1 MKRRGLVVIMTACA
15 VLLIAAL
22 VGCGGAANSP
32 TTSGPSA
39 TTATTAGATSTSAS
53 VATSTSAGAAAGN
66 TDVLGKYKVDMKAWV
81 DKYDA
86 DLTEKVAVL
95 GTIMDPMNAT
105 EDQIKGTKDFARLAA
120 EAASSLK
127 DIQPPAD
134 LASAHQ
140 AYAGGL
146 NTMITG
152 LQQYA
157 KAMEEKSASGLAD
170 AMASMSVSGQIDQ
183 AETTLE
189 QALGF
194 KLSSD

>member
-1 MKRRGLVVIMTACA
+1 M
-15 VLLIAAL
+15 
-22 VGCGGAANSP
+22 
-32 TTSGPSA
+32 
-39 TTATTAGATSTSAS
+39 
-53 VATSTSAGAAAGN
+53 
-66 TDVLGKYKVDMKAWV
+66 
-81 DKYDA
+81 
-86 DLTEKVAVL
+86 L
-95 GTIMDPMNAT
+95 GTITDPMNAT
-105 EDQIKGTKDFARLAA
+105 KDQIKGTKDFASLAA

-127 DIQPPAD
+127 DIQPPTD

-140 AYAGGL
+140 AYATGL

-170 AMASMSVSGQIDQ
+170 ALASMSVSSQIDQ

-189 QALGF
+189 QAVGF

>member
-1 MKRRGLVVIMTACA
+1 MKRSGLVIIMGVCA
-15 VLLIAAL
+15 VLLFAVLA
-22 VGCGGAANSP
+22 GCGGTASNP
-32 TTSGPSA
+32 A

-53 VATSTSAGAAAGN
+53 TAAGSS
-66 TDVLGKYKVDMKAWV
+66 DALAKYKTDMKAWV

-86 DLTEKVAVL
+86 DLTKKVAVL
-95 GTIMDPMNAT
+95 ETILDPLNAT
-105 EDQIKGTKDFARLAA
+105 EDQIQGTKDFTNLAA
-120 EAASSLK
+120 EAASSLE

-140 AYAGGL
+140 AYTGGL
-146 NTMITG
+146 KTMITG

-170 AMASMSVSGQIDQ
+170 AMASMSVSDQIGQ